1 MHCVCEM
8 QERSSHVSTCTTK
21 DELDGV
27 EEWGRGGGGE
37 EFVWEEEHLPTL
49 SRLSGMEGGGD
60 CKPSNILVTA
70 NLCFTRPK
78 EIIWITVD

>member
-1 MHCVCEM
+1 MHCVCGM

-27 EEWGRGGGGE
+27 EEWGRKNIYM
-37 EFVWEEEHLPTL
+37 HLPTL
-49 SRLSGMEGGGD
+49 PRLSGMEGRGD
-60 CKPSNILVTA
+60 CGEQIYLLLLT
-70 NLCFTRPK
+70 CFTRPK

>member
-1 MHCVCEM
+1 MWM
-8 QERSSHVSTCTTK
+8 QEGSSHVSTYTTK

-27 EEWGRGGGGE
+27 EEWGRGGGGV
-37 EFVWEEEHLPTL
+37 VWEKEHLHAFTYTTKAKWN
-49 SRLSGMEGGGD
+49 GGERGLWRA
-60 CKPSNILVTA
+60 NILVTA

>member
-27 EEWGRGGGGE
+27 EEWGRGGGG
-37 EFVWEEEHLPTL
+37 VC
-49 SRLSGMEGGGD
+49 MGGR
-60 CKPSNILVTA
+60 T
-70 NLCFTRPK
+70 FTYTIKAKWNGGWRGL
-78 EIIWITVD
+78 

>member
-1 MHCVCEM
+1 MHCVCGM
-8 QERSSHVSTCTTK
+8 QEGSSHVSTYTTK

-27 EEWGRGGGGE
+27 EECGVGW
-37 EFVWEEEHLPTL
+37 FVWEEEHLPTL